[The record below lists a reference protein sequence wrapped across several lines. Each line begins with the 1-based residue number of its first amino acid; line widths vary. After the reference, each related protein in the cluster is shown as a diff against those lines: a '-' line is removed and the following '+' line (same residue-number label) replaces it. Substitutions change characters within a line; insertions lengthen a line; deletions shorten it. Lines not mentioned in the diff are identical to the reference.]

1 MIEQQFKNKVND
13 LKDQIDELIDNRVE
27 KILQSGCIDLNNY
40 EDNYI
45 LPKIF
50 IYAIGE
56 EIKFQFK
63 PLHKKH
69 LKEANNMIHFM

>member
-1 MIEQQFKNKVND
+1 MTEQQFKSKVND
-13 LKDQIDELIDNRVE
+13 LKDQINELIDNRINR
-27 KILQSGCIDLNNY
+27 ILQSGCIDLNDF

-50 IYAIGE
+50 IYAIAE

-63 PLHKKH
+63 PLDKKH
-69 LKEANNMIHFM
+69 LKEANNMINFM